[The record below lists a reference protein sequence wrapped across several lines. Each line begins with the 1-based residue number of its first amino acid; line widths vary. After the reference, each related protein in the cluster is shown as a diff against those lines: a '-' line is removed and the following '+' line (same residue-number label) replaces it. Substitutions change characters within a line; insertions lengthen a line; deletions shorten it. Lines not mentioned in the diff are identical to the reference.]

1 MELENL
7 LQKIGLTP
15 KESKVYL
22 SSLQLGQDTAFNIAK
37 KAEIKRS
44 TCYVILDS
52 LIEKGF
58 ITILKTKKALLF
70 IPQEPAKLLEFFKE
84 KEDLLKEA
92 LPELIGLF
100 NLSPQKPKIQVFQGK
115 TGIETI
121 YQEVI
126 DSLKKSEVLIFGT
139 LEHFKNAYQ
148 NPMKRWQKAT
158 KNKRFKVREIIT
170 QEKFNIK
177 YLKQIKENKNPDHQ
191 IKVLPKDKKIF
202 DNDNIVYANKL
213 AIFSTKKELFVV
225 LIESPSIVNTYRIL
239 FDLAW
244 HSAKRYSR

>member
-7 LQKIGLTP
+7 LQKIGLTS

-58 ITILKTKKALLF
+58 VTTLKTKKALLF
-70 IPQEPAKLLEFFKE
+70 IPQEPAKLLNMLKE
-84 KEDLLKEA
+84 KEDSLNEA

-126 DSLKKSEVLIFGT
+126 DSLKKSEVLTFGT
-139 LEHFKNAYQ
+139 LAHFKSAYQ
-148 NPMKRWQKAT
+148 NLMKKWYKAT
-158 KNKRFKVREIIT
+158 KNKRFKIREIIT
-170 QEKFNIK
+170 QEAFSTNYFKK
-177 YLKQIKENKNPDHQ
+177 IKENKNLNHQ
-191 IKVLPKDKKIF
+191 IKFLAKDKKIF
-202 DNDNIVYANKL
+202 DNDNIIYANKL
-213 AIFSTKKELFVV
+213 AIFSTKKELFVI
-225 LIESPSIVNTYRIL
+225 LIESPAIVNTYRIL

-244 HSAKRYSR
+244 QSAKKYSR